1 MTPVV
6 LAGAVALVALLLYAL
21 LGGADFGG
29 GVWDFFARGP
39 RRDEQR
45 EAIGRAMGPVWE
57 TNHVW
62 LIFVIV
68 TLFTCFPQVF
78 AKLAVALFVPLF
90 LALGGIVMR
99 GAAFAFRGPSTRD
112 LWVHRLWGHA
122 FGTASLLTPFF
133 FGAAAAAVATGT
145 FAWASP
151 FALSVG
157 LFAAAL
163 CAQIAAVFL
172 CVETRGALQRDFR
185 LRALIAT
192 PAVAA
197 TGLLAIAVAAWLEPQ
212 VFARLLG
219 AWPVIALAMT
229 AGLLLAAL
237 VWNARY
243 VAARIAVGVE
253 TVTILSGWFAA
264 QFPFLEHDLGLPW
277 KSAPQ
282 ATIVTYLWIAAAGAV
297 VLAPSLWLLFSI
309 FKREPIDPHAATSK

>member
-1 MTPVV
+1 VTAIV
-6 LAGAVALVALLLYAL
+6 LAGAVALIALLLYAL

-29 GVWDFFARGP
+29 GVWDLFARGP
-39 RRDEQR
+39 RAKDQR

-57 TNHVW
+57 TKHVW

-68 TLFTCFPQVF
+68 TLFTCFPHVF

-112 LWVHRLWGHA
+112 LWVHRVWGHA

-133 FGAAAAAVATGT
+133 FGAAAAGVATGT

-151 FALSVG
+151 FALAVG
-157 LFAAAL
+157 LFAATL

-197 TGLLAIAVAAWLEPQ
+197 AGLLAIAVAAWLEPQ
-212 VFARLLG
+212 VFARLFG
-219 AWPVIALAMT
+219 AWPVIAIAMA
-229 AGLLLAAL
+229 AGVAVAAL
-237 VWNARY
+237 SWSSRY
-243 VAARIAVGVE
+243 PAARIAVGVE
-253 TVTILSGWFAA
+253 TVAILGGWSAA
-264 QFPFLEHDLGLPW
+264 QFPYLEHDLGLPW
-277 KSAPQ
+277 KAAPQ
-282 ATIVTYLWIAAAGAV
+282 ATIITYLWIVAAGGA

-309 FKREPIDPHAATSK
+309 FKREPADASAATSK